1 MPGLTAL
8 DYTQIEMLYARNNMG
23 MDSGGDDGYILAQT
37 FTSDGELL
45 NQDGTTVGHEALAE
59 LAVENQHGL
68 RHWISNLMIQPSPE
82 GAVGWAYIL
91 QIDSRGSGD
100 SQGGAGDR
108 NSVTEG
114 GLYHDVIVKTADG
127 WRFKNRTAHPRPGGR
142 RSDPRSSQ
150 RWLRDTVP

>member
-1 MPGLTAL
+1 MLHRTLSALAVVVLTAHL
-8 DYTQIEMLYARNNMG
+8 A
-23 MDSGGDDGYILAQT
+23 SGQDPGRT

-91 QIDSRGSGD
+91 RIDSRGSGD

-108 NSVTEG
+108 NSVTE
-114 GLYHDVIVKTADG
+114 A
-127 WRFKNRTAHPRPGGR
+127 
-142 RSDPRSSQ
+142 
-150 RWLRDTVP
+150 